1 MPGRSMN
8 LTLSTGRPKA
18 PAALRA
24 ALLALCALGALGL
37 RVPDAQADF
46 AAGKAAFQREDYAH
60 AYAELLPEAQA
71 GNAEAEYMVG
81 EMTADGLGT
90 DRSAQVAA
98 DWYKLAARHGYL
110 PAETTLA
117 LLYLYGSGDAG
128 DPAAIEADPS
138 KALPYLKT
146 AADGGDK
153 TAQYLL
159 GDLYFEGG
167 SVPQDYDLAYAY
179 TIKAAERGVVGAEF
193 NAGLMTA
200 RGLGT
205 VADPAAAYRWFA
217 LAARAQYPG
226 AAHNRDAIRAQ
237 LNDAEQR
244 QADAAVQSF
253 RPSP

>member
-1 MPGRSMN
+1 MN
-8 LTLSTGRPKA
+8 PTLSTRTRNK
-18 PAALRA
+18 PAVLRA
-24 ALLALCALGALGL
+24 AALALCALAALGL
-37 RVPDAQADF
+37 WAPRAWADF

-71 GNAEAEYMVG
+71 GNGEAEYMVG

-128 DPAAIEADPS
+128 DPAAIDADPS
-138 KALPYLKT
+138 KALPYLKS

-159 GDLYFEGG
+159 GDFYFEGG
-167 SVPQDYDLAYAY
+167 SALQDYDLAYAY

-193 NAGLMTA
+193 NAGLMSA

-205 VADPAAAYRWFA
+205 VADPSAAYRWFA
-217 LAARAQYPG
+217 LAAREQYPG
-226 AAHNRDAIRAQ
+226 AAHNRDAMRAQ

-244 QADAAVQSF
+244 AADAAVASF
-253 RPSP
+253 RPAP